1 MANFDDLVDPFDSP
15 IPQKKTGLL
24 RKAGDLAAGIGSG
37 AVGATKALSD
47 AFGADN
53 AASKAL
59 GGVNEG
65 LQGLLSPETVV
76 RQYQQSRIMDEAKGQ
91 GIGGQVAAG
100 LKAFAV
106 DPAQTIAQGA
116 GSIAPFIAAQFVP
129 GVGQSATAARALQ
142 LGMGVGTGAGTAKGA
157 IFDEVKKRELAAGR
171 TPDQAQAAA
180 DAAQSYGG
188 ANTDQI
194 AFGAGL
200 GLADAALGATP
211 AAVSALRRSLGKEA
225 IEGIGK
231 PTTDGIIKA
240 GIKGAAGEMPVE
252 FAQGAQEQVAA
263 NIAAQRTGY
272 DAGTW
277 DGAIS
282 QGTLEGLAA
291 AGPGAGFGILNRG
304 QAPAAEQPPA
314 QPPVAP
320 TTTPGAPPAAT
331 PPTDPT
337 LGQSLTGTPMA
348 DLMGGSGLTGGANP
362 LQAGLSTLTSDNQM
376 YPGINTEPT
385 GYTVDP
391 ETGAIIPA
399 DPVGVRQM
407 AEPAEQVEA
416 PAPVA
421 QAPVAPAPA
430 PPALG
435 ESLTGTPVA
444 DMLGSGGMSGP
455 ANPLQSVLDARTP
468 SQRMGLN
475 PESGGLTAAAA
486 IAVDSGAS
494 PVTIGMGLRALSGA
508 APAAQPVS
516 EQATQQQQAQPPAQ
530 QPILNNGKPF
540 TLAEVGQA
548 NQAIGGTAVS
558 VPGGWAIQPPQAAQ
572 KPAATPDTAMQP
584 AATPAASAQSAILG
598 RNSQPIAEGGQPFA
612 TREEAKAEKRL
623 QPLMRVAPAEGGGFI
638 LKPASERQLAAVEK
652 AVKRLKYPSTGETG
666 PRSLHGF
673 ILQIGGL
680 ASGAMPD
687 VGFDLNPRVGNRR
700 LFSPR
705 GKTIEQAAMAAKQEG
720 YIQDEDE
727 NTLIEALKRSLNV
740 SPVYTPDGYEAMAEA
755 QMQARYEDF
764 LAAEQDGGAEN
775 DWSRLTPEELAETG
789 YNDYDE
795 ATQAEIRALVAQA
808 EALGVDAES
817 ILEDVAQRT
826 ENATQKDYENAAK
839 SAIEAAIRS
848 SEESRS
854 RDLGQ
859 AGAEAGPAAAD
870 TPAAPAAVTGQASDV
885 RARNLAALKARM
897 MAGQTK
903 PTPATPPAQTKA
915 SPAPEA
921 GPTNQGATNGRGQET
936 LLKAE
941 QPTGAAAMVSGA
953 PVADTSLNRDS
964 SWVIREKATG
974 KVVMETFDRA
984 KVDALNTAKY
994 EAVPIQRHLAEQGA
1008 KNPSDTT
1015 KPGGFTERVQKA
1027 AGKVDAAPAQPILTS
1042 PTKADIEAQQARA
1055 EQAAKAK
1062 AAQDKADA
1070 ARAAKER
1077 ERKEVAAASVAAAG
1091 TFELGQ
1097 DAMANLTGQQ
1107 DVFGA
1112 MEQEAKP
1119 VVSANTVFT
1128 EDAAAK
1134 ARARLKSKLGRLNSG
1149 LDPEMMMDGITLA
1162 GYHIEKGART
1172 FAAYARAMIEDLGD
1186 GVKPYLK
1193 SWYMGVKYDPR
1204 AASFDGM
1211 DGAAAVEAA
1220 DINALTAQQET
1231 QDVPSPN
1238 TSVERNS
1245 RQPATEPAVGDVV
1258 QNGQRPD
1265 SAGDNQVPG
1274 QPSGSDGGR
1283 QPDGAGV
1290 QADSPVV
1297 DGIGGD
1303 LSVHSGDA
1311 KRDAAVIATG
1321 AEFSERGS
1329 GIGND
1334 GVSAEPVATG
1344 KVAAVA
1350 QSSSEK
1356 NRLALKQ
1363 KQADSIGLKYAD
1375 LDNIKATL
1383 PMLLDGQQEDVFKAE
1398 TRFQKPYGYGMLFTN
1413 GTGTGK
1419 TFTGL
1424 GIIKRM
1430 ARQGKTNIL
1439 VVVPDEKIGDDWIG
1453 SAKLLGLN
1461 ASKLADTKDAGKGIV
1476 LTTYANLGSND
1487 ALATRAWDLVVADEA
1502 HNLMKSAD
1510 GTVTTYLQN
1519 LRAITMHPDGAFQRY
1534 AMLNREKID
1543 RSKALSE
1550 EITGL
1555 ERMIAADS
1563 TTDQQRAAWDAKSEA
1578 LQKELGALRGEL
1590 DKALN
1595 ATRADVKANQGAKRT
1610 RLAALSATPFAY
1622 EFTIDWANG
1631 YLFDYN
1637 DGQASDE
1644 TESRGYNSGSNR
1656 ERFFMQHF
1664 GYSMRYNKLTK
1675 PDPTKVDTGL
1685 MQRSF
1690 NTMLKKAGSLSGR
1703 MLDVKADY
1711 DRRFVLVDSAIGNQ
1725 IDEALNW
1732 ISDMAG
1738 DSVPGFSTLRDV
1750 IGKKFD
1756 YLSRRYLLEA
1766 IKAKEAVPI
1775 VRKHME
1781 MGRKVVV
1788 FHDYKKGGGFN
1799 PFNVSM
1805 GDAAGLDSATEDT
1818 KALAAAIDSFKQK
1831 FAALV
1836 NTPFQSLLSPIEVFS
1851 NEFPGVLLINGDEKK
1866 PDLLARY
1873 KAFQDDATGPQ
1884 VALVQSAKNAGWSGH
1899 DTTGKHQRVLINLGQ
1914 PTAPTLA
1921 IQQEGRIYRTG
1932 QVSNAI
1938 MRYMNTGTNWEKWA
1952 FATTIAGR
1960 ASAAENLGM
1969 GELSRALKDSF
1980 IGAFEESDAYP
1991 PGHEGEGTGGKERDA
2006 AQNNQLTAWDRA
2018 KSLYWA
2024 TQKKNSRTKAQEGV
2038 DYFATPEP
2046 VGMKM
2051 AEWLGSR
2058 GGERTLEPSAGHG
2071 AIARWL
2077 PETTK
2082 RTVIEPSNTLRSR
2095 LALVMNPSD
2104 DRILDV
2110 KFEAL
2115 DAVNKFDGIAM
2126 NPPFGV
2132 GGKTAIEHLAKAATH
2147 LSDGGRIVA
2156 LIPTGPAADKR
2167 FDQWMYGEQEAKT
2180 KPLGSV
2186 VVDGKETFIY
2196 KGDTIELQ
2204 SGWAPPGVVIGWRQ
2218 GVPLVKPTAPEFRN
2232 TAAVMVDSASIKSVK
2247 ETGPRT
2253 EKYRAAKDMYT
2264 VGEAL
2269 LPSVTFERAGT
2280 AVSTR
2285 IVVLEK
2291 QSKAEN
2297 APNQKATID
2306 LSGLSD
2312 INDLFGRM
2320 ENLTMPERKMTEAQ
2334 KAEVEAEQ
2342 KQAEASAVKT
2352 ERNEAAKKQSAAVGD
2367 KVTLAGKEYDV
2378 VVYTTNAGK
2387 DIRGAWVKTKEL
2399 ATRFNDR
2406 TFQKK
2411 PLGWFVR
2418 EKDFHRTDANQKP
2431 SVSRAKEQPLTPA
2444 ATIRAAITNAYG
2456 NLLDK
2461 LEAKGL
2467 VTIAQTERE
2476 AIEAAAQA
2484 RADKTGDDAEA
2495 IAGRMMS
2502 MAGLDV
2508 KYSANGNIEGFFDK
2522 QTGKSFLVADNL
2534 TAASAPGTLMHE
2546 VGIHMA
2552 AGGKLEALFKR
2563 AGSLLKTGTQN
2574 EFIQRVKARMARA
2587 GETSDEEA
2595 AAYIVTEYE
2604 NDRAKAPITI
2614 GKWLADLTAAV
2625 RAWLFSKGIILKADQ
2640 LTVADI
2646 AAVAR
2651 ANARSMARGGSN
2663 GGPGGGQAFSRN
2675 VGDAAPDEAQRV
2687 QAAIE
2692 GKSLIEAAMF
2702 LTRSSNKANAAI
2714 AQKVAEKLKRMEAIG
2729 VDLNLHIVH
2738 RGDMAPAALANSRGY
2753 TESGF
2758 DSKGRDVAVWL
2769 NGADVAGKVGTEEEV
2784 LLHELAHAATTGMVH
2799 YGAMNPDTQA
2809 GRNMKDLM
2817 AVTDAIADHIKQR
2830 FADAET
2836 GKVTLTEFELD
2847 MREGANN
2854 AFRSDDEVLAW
2865 ALSNAEA
2872 QQYLEGIPYKS
2883 GSLWSNFVRSVR
2895 ALLGMSPEMDTALSE
2910 VLRVAERLL
2919 TDDQAKTGRSA
2930 FWHKRG
2936 LRMIQQQGRGS
2947 IVQTQ
2952 TRSALP
2958 ATLNIDGKDRPTTN
2972 SNGQPIHP
2980 TEEGVRNF
2988 WRWFSD
2994 SKVVDADGRPLVVYH
3009 GTASDVDMFDA
3020 KKTGSATKAK
3030 SADGVFWFSDSAELA
3045 EDYAGFAKKKFGKN
3059 GARNIM
3065 PVYLQMSDPKIV
3077 DMGGKEYRELSFDFG
3092 GFVQTAK
3099 KGVRSGTDWVVSPK
3113 DGVILRNFSDT
3124 PSGRRLV
3131 ATHYAVFLPDQIK
3144 SATGNTGAFSPTD
3157 PDIRFS
3163 RAADM
3168 AGNAIDKAKQTADK
3182 AMGKDFPRAASMPDL
3197 NDDQRSLLG
3206 KVGASQSPAS
3216 DAIKAATDRA
3226 GLKIRQSMVD
3236 RFAALKELDEKALGQ
3251 NFIADAITNSAWVLA
3266 KMSSAGSGALN
3277 AMMKTGRIEM
3287 DAQQKVIGLKG
3298 APNGGLT
3305 ASLQKLGGPAEVER
3319 FFAWVAANRADKL
3332 MVEGRENLFTPAEI
3346 AAGKTLN
3353 TGTTEGG
3360 KVRPA
3365 LYSQV
3370 HAEFQQYRDD
3380 VLAIAEQTGI
3390 INGEN
3395 RAMWRDEFYVPFY
3408 RVMEDD
3414 ADRGRSGGNGLSRQ
3428 EAYKKLKGGKQNLN
3442 DLMENT
3448 LMNFHHLL
3456 SASLKNQAAVQAI
3469 KNAEAV
3475 GIARKVPEA
3484 RRDTKT
3490 STFVLVDGKKV
3501 FYEVD
3506 DPLVF
3511 ESITTLADPGLNN
3524 TAVRVMG
3531 AFKRLFT
3538 NMTTATP
3545 QFIIANTFR
3554 DLLQASATS
3563 PTSKNIA
3570 KNLKEGIQSYR
3581 DEKTRAEMLAS
3592 GGAFS
3597 FGHIYGMGADEVKA
3611 SLQKTVAGAG
3621 LISSPS
3627 MIPSMMRKM
3636 WDAWSNITDLSEN
3649 ASRAAT
3655 YTQNVDEL
3663 GKLRAAFEARD
3674 VMDFSQHGAWPAVRL
3689 LVRIVPFL
3697 NARLQGL
3704 DKLYRSG
3711 LKPSILTAMG
3721 KGTDTDKQ
3729 AAARFAMVT
3738 GALTLA
3744 TMALYL
3750 INADDDE
3757 YKKLEEWQKDTYWF
3771 IRIGEN
3777 AFFLPKPFEVGAI
3790 ATVAE
3795 RTLQQAMD
3803 DKATG
3808 KLFRERM
3815 WEMLMQTFAF
3825 NPTPQMFQP
3834 LIDVYSNKDAFTGRD
3849 IESAGM
3855 ERMSTGLRSRD
3866 TTTAPATALSA
3877 VSRVFGDES
3886 SIAVSPVQA
3895 DHLIKGY
3902 LGGVGAMAAGWID
3915 TMYRAATGQSS
3926 PDKAWSEYQP
3936 IRRFY
3941 RDLDVPV
3948 ANTRYATLFYDGLKE
3963 ANRVYADVMEL
3974 QKLGRPED
3982 AATLAAE
3989 KRNVLQMR
3997 IALNAQQRRLTEIN
4011 NRMKEVRR
4019 SDKDGEW
4026 KRREL
4031 DLLNTQKAMITE
4043 RMGKRIEDARV
4054 GA

>member
-24 RKAGDLAAGIGSG
+24 RKAGDLAVGIGSG

-76 RQYQQSRIMDEAKGQ
+76 RQYQQSRIMDEARGQ

-116 GSIAPFIAAQFVP
+116 GSITPFIAAQFVP

-142 LGMGVGTGAGTAKGA
+142 LGMGAGMGAGTAKGA

-171 TPDQAQAAA
+171 APEQAQAAA
-180 DAAQSYGG
+180 DSAQAYGG

-194 AFGAGL
+194 ALGAGL

-263 NIAAQRTGY
+263 NIAAQRAGY

-348 DLMGGSGLTGGANP
+348 DLMGVGGLTGGANP
-362 LQAGLSTLTSDNQM
+362 LQAGLSTLTSNNQM
-376 YPGINTEPT
+376 YPGMNTEPA

-391 ETGAIIPA
+391 ETGAIIQA
-399 DPVGVRQM
+399 EPVGVRQV
-407 AEPAEQVEA
+407 AEPVAQVEA
-416 PAPVA
+416 PAPAA
-421 QAPVAPAPA
+421 QAPVAPAQVA
-430 PPALG
+430 PTLG

-444 DMLGSGGMSGP
+444 DMLGSGGMSDP
-455 ANPLQSVLDARTP
+455 ANPLQPVLDTRTP

-494 PVTIGMGLRALSGA
+494 PVTAGMGLRALSGA
-508 APAAQPVS
+508 SPASQPVAEES
-516 EQATQQQQAQPPAQ
+516 TQQQAQPPAQ

-540 TLAEVGQA
+540 TLAEVGKA
-548 NQAIGGTAVS
+548 NQSIGGTAVS
-558 VPGGWAIQPPQAAQ
+558 VPGGWAIQPPATVQQ
-572 KPAATPDTAMQP
+572 PAATPATAMP
-584 AATPAASAQSAILG
+584 TVDAPAASAQSAILG

-612 TREEAKAEKRL
+612 TREEAKAEKRM

-652 AVKRLKYPSTGETG
+652 AAKRLKYPSTGETG
-666 PRSLHGF
+666 PRSLHGL

-775 DWSRLTPEELAETG
+775 DWSRLTPEELADTG

-808 EALGVDAES
+808 EALGIDAES
-817 ILEDVAQRT
+817 ILEDVARRT

-859 AGAEAGPAAAD
+859 AGAEAGPATAD
-870 TPAAPAAVTGQASDV
+870 TPAAPAAVTGPASDV
-885 RARNLAALKARM
+885 RARNLAALKQRM
-897 MAGQTK
+897 MGQAK
-903 PTPATPPAQTKA
+903 PTPTTPPAQTKA
-915 SPAPEA
+915 TPAPEA
-921 GPTNQGATNGRGQET
+921 GPTNQGATNGQGQET

-953 PVADTSLNRDS
+953 PVAPTRKDAITKASDAAYEVLNSGGTADAANRAATDSLIGDMGNTPG
-964 SWVIREKATG
+964 IRIS
-974 KVVMETFDRA
+974 
-984 KVDALNTAKY
+984 VDAPA
-994 EAVPIQRHLAEQGA
+994 AV
-1008 KNPSDTT
+1008 
-1015 KPGGFTERVQKA
+1015 KA
-1027 AGKVDAAPAQPILTS
+1027 ATSRISQAAPGLTS

-1077 ERKEVAAASVAAAG
+1077 ERKDVAAASIAAAD
-1091 TFELGQ
+1091 TLELGQ

-1112 MEQEAKP
+1112 MEQEAEP
-1119 VVSANTVFT
+1119 AVSANTIFT

-1149 LDPEMMMDGITLA
+1149 IDPEMMMDGITLA

-1220 DINALTAQQET
+1220 GAEGQNGAVPRSGRGRLNPSTGAGKADARNAALT
-1231 QDVPSPN
+1231 
-1238 TSVERNS
+1238 SVVRNGGNS
-1245 RQPATEPAVGDVV
+1245 TAVLTDIAKNSSNPAFKLVAKAILAKGLPF
-1258 QNGQRPD
+1258 
-1265 SAGDNQVPG
+1265 
-1274 QPSGSDGGR
+1274 
-1283 QPDGAGV
+1283 
-1290 QADSPVV
+1290 
-1297 DGIGGD
+1297 D
-1303 LSVHSGDA
+1303 LRIRTDFT
-1311 KRDAAVIATG
+1311 D
-1321 AEFSERGS
+1321 
-1329 GIGND
+1329 
-1334 GVSAEPVATG
+1334 G
-1344 KVAAVA
+1344 KVAHYSTDGHFVEFDPGMPFNLEQVLLHEAVHAVTSKYVASFGDSTPLGKELAALFNLAEQHAKKTGADFYGLTNADEFLAEVMTNGDFAQWLDTVPVPLQKSALSRFVRAVA
-1350 QSSSEK
+1350 
-1356 NRLALKQ
+1356 RFFGIQ
-1363 KQADSIGLKYAD
+1363 KADGATAQA
-1375 LDNIKATL
+1375 
-1383 PMLLDGQQEDVFKAE
+1383 MDVFERIMLAQSDLQAAAS
-1398 TRFQKPYGYGMLFTN
+1398 QKLS
-1413 GTGTGK
+1413 
-1419 TFTGL
+1419 
-1424 GIIKRM
+1424 I
-1430 ARQGKTNIL
+1430 
-1439 VVVPDEKIGDDWIG
+1439 
-1453 SAKLLGLN
+1453 S
-1461 ASKLADTKDAGKGIV
+1461 KDA
-1476 LTTYANLGSND
+1476 TA
-1487 ALATRAWDLVVADEA
+1487 VADAYGVDTEE
-1502 HNLMKSAD
+1502 D
-1510 GTVTTYLQN
+1510 GDTVYFGD
-1519 LRAITMHPDGAFQRY
+1519 AEVS
-1534 AMLNREKID
+1534 LNREDNTYIVT
-1543 RSKALSE
+1543 SE
-1550 EITGL
+1550 NEFTP
-1555 ERMIAADS
+1555 DH
-1563 TTDQQRAAWDAKSEA
+1563 RAAVAWAENNGFTSNFSKSPP
-1578 LQKELGALRGEL
+1578 
-1590 DKALN
+1590 
-1595 ATRADVKANQGAKRT
+1595 AN
-1610 RLAALSATPFAY
+1610 LTPV
-1622 EFTIDWANG
+1622 
-1631 YLFDYN
+1631 
-1637 DGQASDE
+1637 
-1644 TESRGYNSGSNR
+1644 ES
-1656 ERFFMQHF
+1656 M
-1664 GYSMRYNKLTK
+1664 
-1675 PDPTKVDTGL
+1675 
-1685 MQRSF
+1685 
-1690 NTMLKKAGSLSGR
+1690 
-1703 MLDVKADY
+1703 
-1711 DRRFVLVDSAIGNQ
+1711 
-1725 IDEALNW
+1725 
-1732 ISDMAG
+1732 
-1738 DSVPGFSTLRDV
+1738 LRDA
-1750 IGKKFD
+1750 
-1756 YLSRRYLLEA
+1756 LEA
-1766 IKAKEAVPI
+1766 TGD
-1775 VRKHME
+1775 
-1781 MGRKVVV
+1781 MG
-1788 FHDYKKGGGFN
+1788 
-1799 PFNVSM
+1799 
-1805 GDAAGLDSATEDT
+1805 
-1818 KALAAAIDSFKQK
+1818 
-1831 FAALV
+1831 
-1836 NTPFQSLLSPIEVFS
+1836 
-1851 NEFPGVLLINGDEKK
+1851 
-1866 PDLLARY
+1866 
-1873 KAFQDDATGPQ
+1873 
-1884 VALVQSAKNAGWSGH
+1884 
-1899 DTTGKHQRVLINLGQ
+1899 
-1914 PTAPTLA
+1914 
-1921 IQQEGRIYRTG
+1921 
-1932 QVSNAI
+1932 
-1938 MRYMNTGTNWEKWA
+1938 
-1952 FATTIAGR
+1952 
-1960 ASAAENLGM
+1960 
-1969 GELSRALKDSF
+1969 
-1980 IGAFEESDAYP
+1980 
-1991 PGHEGEGTGGKERDA
+1991 
-2006 AQNNQLTAWDRA
+2006 
-2018 KSLYWA
+2018 
-2024 TQKKNSRTKAQEGV
+2024 
-2038 DYFATPEP
+2038 
-2046 VGMKM
+2046 
-2051 AEWLGSR
+2051 
-2058 GGERTLEPSAGHG
+2058 
-2071 AIARWL
+2071 
-2077 PETTK
+2077 
-2082 RTVIEPSNTLRSR
+2082 
-2095 LALVMNPSD
+2095 
-2104 DRILDV
+2104 
-2110 KFEAL
+2110 
-2115 DAVNKFDGIAM
+2115 
-2126 NPPFGV
+2126 
-2132 GGKTAIEHLAKAATH
+2132 
-2147 LSDGGRIVA
+2147 
-2156 LIPTGPAADKR
+2156 
-2167 FDQWMYGEQEAKT
+2167 
-2180 KPLGSV
+2180 
-2186 VVDGKETFIY
+2186 
-2196 KGDTIELQ
+2196 
-2204 SGWAPPGVVIGWRQ
+2204 
-2218 GVPLVKPTAPEFRN
+2218 
-2232 TAAVMVDSASIKSVK
+2232 
-2247 ETGPRT
+2247 
-2253 EKYRAAKDMYT
+2253 AAKDMAY
-2264 VGEAL
+2264 EAL
-2269 LPSVTFERAGT
+2269 RRQGVAVKWQEVVDAAKKMGRGTRASKG
-2280 AVSTR
+2280 AVSTSR
-2285 IVVLEK
+2285 HADLLRAWLRESGNRDFLRDGILDRRGADKFDYELRSVPVADVTPSQTGEDYLNASSEYTARQIASETIDTIHRREDVMPIILDENLKIIDGNHRHAASTVNGATTIPALVRTGSGTGKISGVEAWIGADSGVK
-2291 QSKAEN
+2291 QS
-2297 APNQKATID
+2297 
-2306 LSGLSD
+2306 
-2312 INDLFGRM
+2312 
-2320 ENLTMPERKMTEAQ
+2320 
-2334 KAEVEAEQ
+2334 
-2342 KQAEASAVKT
+2342 
-2352 ERNEAAKKQSAAVGD
+2352 
-2367 KVTLAGKEYDV
+2367 
-2378 VVYTTNAGK
+2378 
-2387 DIRGAWVKTKEL
+2387 
-2399 ATRFNDR
+2399 
-2406 TFQKK
+2406 
-2411 PLGWFVR
+2411 
-2418 EKDFHRTDANQKP
+2418 RTDTTESP
-2431 SVSRAKEQPLTPA
+2431 RTPA
-2444 ATIRAAITNAYG
+2444 STIRAAINKAYG

-2484 RADKTGDDAEA
+2484 RADKTGGDVEQIKRQMLASVQMQRVWHGSPHRGIQQFSTEKIGTGEGAQAYGWGLYFASKRA
-2495 IAGRMMS
+2495 IAEHYRKILSGFFYAGTDANEEWFVFSDDDKKISGPYGTPDEASSAAEEAQKKAGQLYEVEIPEDSELLMWDKPISEQNGKIIKLLFEKYGIDVVKQGYSDFREQKYFDINTSQYGVVRLYQDLQIDDDGAVDGESYSLDKDDVSDISEEEQNRIVNDFSNLMNGTGESAYGRLVQMFDGDLFGS
-2502 MAGLDV
+2502 EDPAKYASLYLKSIGIPGIKYLDGTSRKYGEGSHNYVIFDGADTQIVDV
-2508 KYSANGNIEGFFDK
+2508 KYSANGNIEGFFDR

-2552 AGGKLEALFKR
+2552 ADGKLEPLFKR

-2614 GKWLADLTAAV
+2614 GKWIADLTAAV
-2625 RAWLFSKGIILKADQ
+2625 RAWLFSKGIILKAEQ

-2651 ANARSMARGGSN
+2651 ANARSMARGGPN
-2663 GGPGGGQAFSRN
+2663 GGPGGGQSFSRN
-2675 VGDAAPDEAQRV
+2675 VGDATPDEAQRV
-2687 QAAIE
+2687 QASIE
-2692 GKSLIEAAMF
+2692 GKSLIDAAMF

-2714 AQKVAEKLKRMEAIG
+2714 AQKVADKLKRMEEIG
-2729 VDLNLHIVH
+2729 VDLKLHVVH

-2769 NGADVAGKVGTEEEV
+2769 NGADVDGKVGTEEEV
-2784 LLHELAHAATTGMVH
+2784 LLHELVHAATTGMVH

-2809 GRNMKDLM
+2809 GSSMKDLM

-2830 FADAET
+2830 FADAEA

-2919 TDDQAKTGRSA
+2919 TDDPAKTGRSA

-2952 TRSALP
+2952 TRS
-2958 ATLNIDGKDRPTTN
+2958 
-2972 SNGQPIHP
+2972 
-2980 TEEGVRNF
+2980 
-2988 WRWFSD
+2988 
-2994 SKVVDADGRPLVVYH
+2994 
-3009 GTASDVDMFDA
+3009 
-3020 KKTGSATKAK
+3020 
-3030 SADGVFWFSDSAELA
+3030 
-3045 EDYAGFAKKKFGKN
+3045 
-3059 GARNIM
+3059 
-3065 PVYLQMSDPKIV
+3065 
-3077 DMGGKEYRELSFDFG
+3077 
-3092 GFVQTAK
+3092 
-3099 KGVRSGTDWVVSPK
+3099 
-3113 DGVILRNFSDT
+3113 DT
-3124 PSGRRLV
+3124 
-3131 ATHYAVFLPDQIK
+3131 
-3144 SATGNTGAFSPTD
+3144 
-3157 PDIRFS
+3157 DIRFS

-3197 NDDQRSLLG
+3197 SDDQRSLLG

-3226 GLKIRQSMVD
+3226 GLKIRQGMVD

-3251 NFIADAITNSAWVLA
+3251 NFIADSITNSAWVLA
-3266 KMSSAGSGALN
+3266 KMSSAGAGALN
-3277 AMMKTGRIEM
+3277 AMMKSGRIEM

-3319 FFAWVAANRADKL
+3319 FFAWVAANRSHAIIERNKDAIAKTA
-3332 MVEGRENLFTPAEI
+3332 EAKRELKTIIEMQAIPGKTAQQVSQLSDARKEWEKVIAKHEPFLDVTERLFTEDEV
-3346 AAGKTLN
+3346 AAGRTLN
-3353 TGTTEGG
+3353 TGNTEEG

-3380 VLAIAEQTGI
+3380 VLAIAEQAGI

-3469 KNAEAV
+3469 KNAETV

-3597 FGHIYGMGADEVKA
+3597 FGHIYGMHADEVKA

-3627 MIPSMMRKM
+3627 MIPSILRKG

-3655 YTQNVDEL
+3655 YTQNVDQM

-3750 INADDDE
+3750 VNADDDE

-3790 ATVAE
+3790 ATMAE

-3866 TTTAPATALSA
+3866 STTAPATALSA

-3886 SIAVSPVQA
+3886 AVAVSPVQA

-3902 LGGVGAMAAGWID
+3902 LGGVGATAAGWID

-3948 ANTRYATLFYDGLKE
+3948 ANTRYTTLFYDGLKE

-3974 QKLGRPED
+3974 QKLGRTEE
-3982 AATLAAE
+3982 AEALAAE
-3989 KRNVLQMR
+3989 KRNPLQMR

-4043 RMGKRIEDARV
+4043 RMGKRIEDARA

>member
-1 MANFDDLVDPFDSP
+1 MADKKNTVSFDEWANGAEVKPAKTGILGRAGDLGLSALKSAIAVPETAVGLANLVSGGKAGKAVESAGIRFKDAKD
-15 IPQKKTGLL
+15 ILDAQKSDAAKDAEWRFQNAEGFTGKLGAAVENPSLIANTLVESAAPMLAGGVVGRGLSMAAPRLAGYAGAIGEGAIGAGSAAEQIRQESADGELSGKQAALAGASGLATGLL
-24 RKAGDLAAGIGSG
+24 GYGGSKLAGRLGVGDIDTALAGGARTAGVQAGKEAPGMLKRIGG
-37 AVGATKALSD
+37 GALSEGVFEELPQSVSEQMLQNVALDRDPMQGVD
-47 AFGADN
+47 A
-53 AASKAL
+53 AAAM
-59 GGVNEG
+59 
-65 LQGLLSPETVV
+65 GLLS
-76 RQYQQSRIMDEAKGQ
+76 
-91 GIGGQVAAG
+91 GGLMG
-100 LKAFAV
+100 
-106 DPAQTIAQGA
+106 G
-116 GSIAPFIAAQFVP
+116 
-129 GVGQSATAARALQ
+129 
-142 LGMGVGTGAGTAKGA
+142 GMGVVSGQPK
-157 IFDEVKKRELAAGR
+157 
-171 TPDQAQAAA
+171 QQAA
-180 DAAQSYGG
+180 
-188 ANTDQI
+188 
-194 AFGAGL
+194 
-200 GLADAALGATP
+200 
-211 AAVSALRRSLGKEA
+211 
-225 IEGIGK
+225 
-231 PTTDGIIKA
+231 
-240 GIKGAAGEMPVE
+240 
-252 FAQGAQEQVAA
+252 
-263 NIAAQRTGY
+263 
-272 DAGTW
+272 
-277 DGAIS
+277 
-282 QGTLEGLAA
+282 
-291 AGPGAGFGILNRG
+291 
-304 QAPAAEQPPA
+304 PA

-320 TTTPGAPPAAT
+320 STTPGAPPAAT
-331 PPTDPT
+331 PPAGRT
-337 LGQSLTGTPMA
+337 LGESLTSTPMA
-348 DLMGGSGLTGGANP
+348 DLMGGGDLTGGANP
-362 LQAGLSTLTSDNQM
+362 LQAGLSTLTSNNKM
-376 YPGINTEPT
+376 YPGMDTEPA

-391 ETGAIIPA
+391 ETGAIIQA
-399 DPVGVRQM
+399 EPVGERQM
-407 AEPAEQVEA
+407 AAPSAQVEA

-421 QAPVAPAPA
+421 QAPVAPAPTT
-430 PPALG
+430 PALG
-435 ESLTGTPVA
+435 EILTGTPVA
-444 DMLGSGGMSGP
+444 DML
-455 ANPLQSVLDARTP
+455 DTRTP

-475 PESGGLTAAAA
+475 QAAGGLTAAAA

-494 PVTIGMGLRALSGA
+494 PVTAGMGLRALSGA
-508 APAAQPVS
+508 SPASQPVA
-516 EQATQQQQAQPPAQ
+516 EQATQQQAQPPAQ

-540 TLAEVGQA
+540 TLAEVGKA

-558 VPGGWAIQPPQAAQ
+558 VPGGWAIQPPQPTQ
-572 KPAATPDTAMQP
+572 QPSATPATAMP
-584 AATPAASAQSAILG
+584 TAATPAASAQSAILG

-612 TREEAKAEKRL
+612 TREEAKAEKRM

-638 LKPASERQLAAVEK
+638 LKPASDRQLAAVEK
-652 AVKRLKYPSTGETG
+652 AAKRLKYPSTGETG

-775 DWSRLTPEELAETG
+775 DWSHLTPEELADTG

-859 AGAEAGPAAAD
+859 ASAEAGPATAD
-870 TPAAPAAVTGQASDV
+870 TQADPAAVTDPASDI

-897 MAGQTK
+897 MGQKK
-903 PTPATPPAQTKA
+903 PIPTTPPAPNQQATQ
-915 SPAPEA
+915 APEA
-921 GPTNQGATNGRGQET
+921 GPTNQGATNGQGQET

-964 SWVIREKATG
+964 SWIIREKATG

-984 KVDALNTAKY
+984 KVDALNAAKY
-994 EAVPIQRHLAEQGA
+994 EAVPIQQHLAEQGA
-1008 KNPSDTT
+1008 KKPSDTT
-1015 KPGGFTERVQKA
+1015 KPGGFTENVRKA
-1027 AGKVDAAPAQPILTS
+1027 AGKVDAPKKSAVEAAKEYMGDKFEASTDDFSAVNRLLGKDWESAYVGENEATKRHVADMVADENLKSAPLEKIKKRSDAIRKKIADSISNEVARFDPTSIGGRGAAGRSRDRARATESRAVLKSEADRLDAEIARRAGDAGKVDAAPAQPSASIDGIVIRPGKGLIKGKFKAEVDGVGLPGDAFNTEQEAYDAALKYREVLAKRANEGAEAQRRRDAIAESFRNGDQVTNAQIESLGLKPDFSDMRWFMSTAADLFGLNSRQIRPIVKDLIKVRRSDMGTEYKYVPTRKALEAIAASQSQSSPAKPLTSLDRGQLERDFRTYPTKVLEGVIANGGEKALLKAAGVKSAYAFDDLPVDDGVKAYVAYVEAGGAAVDGLPVDYNEWVLAQERDAESRRMQSTRTIRQKNGKPFRSEDSARKEQDRFNLKATHKIAAVTGGFELQQMSIGEQIEARRIAEGRESYDEAQTAVLAEMGITGETPEGDIDATEAQWVEIERRVDARLRGESILTS
-1042 PTKADIEAQQARA
+1042 PTKADFEAQQARA

-1062 AAQDKADA
+1062 AAQDKADT

-1077 ERKEVAAASVAAAG
+1077 ERKEVAAASVAAAD

-1119 VVSANTVFT
+1119 TQPKAT
-1128 EDAAAK
+1128 ELTPKQFHEAKLAFIAADTGASMADVRENYDTEAGRAENNREWAGQVERAAK
-1134 ARARLKSKLGRLNSG
+1134 AGDVLTSKTLDKLYELAPNVRLPETAIPQGYQRPEARKAEAEDKQARVDGR
-1149 LDPEMMMDGITLA
+1149 
-1162 GYHIEKGART
+1162 K
-1172 FAAYARAMIEDLGD
+1172 AAKA
-1186 GVKPYLK
+1186 GVKDAAPSFTDLEKELQAQSHATELDGDIGIVAGGGVVRYVSLDDAVSAAK
-1193 SWYMGVKYDPR
+1193 KAIEVGVK
-1204 AASFDGM
+1204 
-1211 DGAAAVEAA
+1211 AVPFQ
-1220 DINALTAQQET
+1220 IHNATGI
-1231 QDVPSPN
+1231 
-1238 TSVERNS
+1238 RI
-1245 RQPATEPAVGDVV
+1245 GDVDRV
-1258 QNGQRPD
+1258 LGQVNRVDYSKRSVDWLRQNG
-1265 SAGDNQVPG
+1265 GDTISV
-1274 QPSGSDGGR
+1274 SD
-1283 QPDGAGV
+1283 
-1290 QADSPVV
+1290 
-1297 DGIGGD
+1297 
-1303 LSVHSGDA
+1303 
-1311 KRDAAVIATG
+1311 
-1321 AEFSERGS
+1321 
-1329 GIGND
+1329 
-1334 GVSAEPVATG
+1334 
-1344 KVAAVA
+1344 
-1350 QSSSEK
+1350 
-1356 NRLALKQ
+1356 
-1363 KQADSIGLKYAD
+1363 
-1375 LDNIKATL
+1375 
-1383 PMLLDGQQEDVFKAE
+1383 
-1398 TRFQKPYGYGMLFTN
+1398 
-1413 GTGTGK
+1413 
-1419 TFTGL
+1419 
-1424 GIIKRM
+1424 
-1430 ARQGKTNIL
+1430 
-1439 VVVPDEKIGDDWIG
+1439 
-1453 SAKLLGLN
+1453 
-1461 ASKLADTKDAGKGIV
+1461 
-1476 LTTYANLGSND
+1476 
-1487 ALATRAWDLVVADEA
+1487 
-1502 HNLMKSAD
+1502 
-1510 GTVTTYLQN
+1510 
-1519 LRAITMHPDGAFQRY
+1519 AI
-1534 AMLNREKID
+1534 
-1543 RSKALSE
+1543 
-1550 EITGL
+1550 
-1555 ERMIAADS
+1555 
-1563 TTDQQRAAWDAKSEA
+1563 
-1578 LQKELGALRGEL
+1578 
-1590 DKALN
+1590 
-1595 ATRADVKANQGAKRT
+1595 
-1610 RLAALSATPFAY
+1610 
-1622 EFTIDWANG
+1622 
-1631 YLFDYN
+1631 
-1637 DGQASDE
+1637 
-1644 TESRGYNSGSNR
+1644 
-1656 ERFFMQHF
+1656 
-1664 GYSMRYNKLTK
+1664 
-1675 PDPTKVDTGL
+1675 
-1685 MQRSF
+1685 
-1690 NTMLKKAGSLSGR
+1690 
-1703 MLDVKADY
+1703 
-1711 DRRFVLVDSAIGNQ
+1711 
-1725 IDEALNW
+1725 
-1732 ISDMAG
+1732 
-1738 DSVPGFSTLRDV
+1738 
-1750 IGKKFD
+1750 
-1756 YLSRRYLLEA
+1756 
-1766 IKAKEAVPI
+1766 
-1775 VRKHME
+1775 
-1781 MGRKVVV
+1781 
-1788 FHDYKKGGGFN
+1788 
-1799 PFNVSM
+1799 
-1805 GDAAGLDSATEDT
+1805 
-1818 KALAAAIDSFKQK
+1818 
-1831 FAALV
+1831 AALV
-1836 NTPFQSLLSPIEVFS
+1836 EKQKAITGDVKNWTER
-1851 NEFPGVLLINGDEKK
+1851 DEK
-1866 PDLLARY
+1866 
-1873 KAFQDDATGPQ
+1873 
-1884 VALVQSAKNAGWSGH
+1884 GH
-1899 DTTGKHQRVLINLGQ
+1899 
-1914 PTAPTLA
+1914 
-1921 IQQEGRIYRTG
+1921 
-1932 QVSNAI
+1932 
-1938 MRYMNTGTNWEKWA
+1938 
-1952 FATTIAGR
+1952 
-1960 ASAAENLGM
+1960 
-1969 GELSRALKDSF
+1969 
-1980 IGAFEESDAYP
+1980 
-1991 PGHEGEGTGGKERDA
+1991 
-2006 AQNNQLTAWDRA
+2006 
-2018 KSLYWA
+2018 
-2024 TQKKNSRTKAQEGV
+2024 
-2038 DYFATPEP
+2038 P
-2046 VGMKM
+2046 VK
-2051 AEWLGSR
+2051 
-2058 GGERTLEPSAGHG
+2058 
-2071 AIARWL
+2071 
-2077 PETTK
+2077 
-2082 RTVIEPSNTLRSR
+2082 
-2095 LALVMNPSD
+2095 
-2104 DRILDV
+2104 
-2110 KFEAL
+2110 
-2115 DAVNKFDGIAM
+2115 GIALY
-2126 NPPFGV
+2126 N
-2132 GGKTAIEHLAKAATH
+2132 
-2147 LSDGGRIVA
+2147 
-2156 LIPTGPAADKR
+2156 
-2167 FDQWMYGEQEAKT
+2167 
-2180 KPLGSV
+2180 
-2186 VVDGKETFIY
+2186 
-2196 KGDTIELQ
+2196 
-2204 SGWAPPGVVIGWRQ
+2204 
-2218 GVPLVKPTAPEFRN
+2218 
-2232 TAAVMVDSASIKSVK
+2232 DS
-2247 ETGPRT
+2247 
-2253 EKYRAAKDMYT
+2253 
-2264 VGEAL
+2264 
-2269 LPSVTFERAGT
+2269 
-2280 AVSTR
+2280 
-2285 IVVLEK
+2285 
-2291 QSKAEN
+2291 
-2297 APNQKATID
+2297 
-2306 LSGLSD
+2306 
-2312 INDLFGRM
+2312 
-2320 ENLTMPERKMTEAQ
+2320 
-2334 KAEVEAEQ
+2334 
-2342 KQAEASAVKT
+2342 
-2352 ERNEAAKKQSAAVGD
+2352 AAKKLDAISWAITNLMGHRKKHGDAPLNAAKAPDTDENKVPLSSVID
-2367 KVTLAGKEYDV
+2367 KV
-2378 VVYTTNAGK
+2378 NAKNGQ
-2387 DIRGAWVKTKEL
+2387 GL
-2399 ATRFNDR
+2399 
-2406 TFQKK
+2406 
-2411 PLGWFVR
+2411 
-2418 EKDFHRTDANQKP
+2418 TDEDLVPNQKP

-2444 ATIRAAITNAYG
+2444 STIRAAITKAYG
-2456 NLLDK
+2456 TLLDK

-2484 RADKTGDDAEA
+2484 RADKTGVDVEQIKRQMLASVQMQRVWHGSPHRGIQQFSTEKIGTGEGAQAYGWGLYFANQKDVADFYRRNLSGLLKTGNQQLDDILVSNGGDLQKSISELRQMEESSPPSRRGIWTDALYVA
-2495 IAGRMMS
+2495 IELDRSGALIRNGGQLYEVEIPEDSDMLLWDKPLSEQPKNVLAALRRGYEEQGGDYPDKSATPKTGREIYNDFRALAGGFES
-2502 MAGLDV
+2502 MDQRAASEYLASLGIKGIKYLDGTSRNAGDGSFNYVVFDGSDTQIVDV

-2552 AGGKLEALFKR
+2552 ADGKLEPLFKR
-2563 AGSLLKTGTQN
+2563 AGTLLKTGTQN

-2595 AAYIVTEYE
+2595 AAYIATEYE
-2604 NDRAKAPITI
+2604 NNRLSAPVTV

-2651 ANARSMARGGSN
+2651 ANARSMARGGPN
-2663 GGPGGGQAFSRN
+2663 GGPGGWQAFSRT
-2675 VGDAAPDEAQRV
+2675 
-2687 QAAIE
+2687 
-2692 GKSLIEAAMF
+2692 S
-2702 LTRSSNKANAAI
+2702 
-2714 AQKVAEKLKRMEAIG
+2714 
-2729 VDLNLHIVH
+2729 
-2738 RGDMAPAALANSRGY
+2738 
-2753 TESGF
+2753 
-2758 DSKGRDVAVWL
+2758 
-2769 NGADVAGKVGTEEEV
+2769 
-2784 LLHELAHAATTGMVH
+2784 
-2799 YGAMNPDTQA
+2799 
-2809 GRNMKDLM
+2809 
-2817 AVTDAIADHIKQR
+2817 
-2830 FADAET
+2830 
-2836 GKVTLTEFELD
+2836 
-2847 MREGANN
+2847 
-2854 AFRSDDEVLAW
+2854 
-2865 ALSNAEA
+2865 
-2872 QQYLEGIPYKS
+2872 
-2883 GSLWSNFVRSVR
+2883 
-2895 ALLGMSPEMDTALSE
+2895 
-2910 VLRVAERLL
+2910 
-2919 TDDQAKTGRSA
+2919 
-2930 FWHKRG
+2930 
-2936 LRMIQQQGRGS
+2936 
-2947 IVQTQ
+2947 
-2952 TRSALP
+2952 LP

-2972 SNGQPIHP
+2972 SKGQHIHP

-2988 WRWFSD
+2988 YRWFGD
-2994 SKVVDADGRPLVVYH
+2994 SRVVDEQGRPLVVYH
-3009 GTASDVDMFDA
+3009 GTAYSFDEFDPGMAGATYGADDEGIFFTTDTEEADVVSIDARNDDNEDQSGSNVMPVFLSIKNPLTVSFDEFSWQSWEIP
-3020 KKTGSATKAK
+3020 SATNTYDSHKERILSRFRAGDDDWNDY
-3030 SADGVFWFSDSAELA
+3030 DGIVIT
-3045 EDYAGFAKKKFGKN
+3045 GK
-3059 GARNIM
+3059 
-3065 PVYLQMSDPKIV
+3065 DKH
-3077 DMGGKEYRELSFDFG
+3077 KT
-3092 GFVQTAK
+3092 FVAFN
-3099 KGVRSGTDWVVSPK
+3099 P
-3113 DGVILRNFSDT
+3113 N
-3124 PSGRRLV
+3124 
-3131 ATHYAVFLPDQIK
+3131 QIK

-3226 GLKIRQSMVD
+3226 GLKIRQGMVD

-3251 NFIADAITNSAWVLA
+3251 NFIADSITNSAWVLA
-3266 KMSSAGSGALN
+3266 KMSSAGAGALN
-3277 AMMKTGRIEM
+3277 AMMKAGRIEM

-3319 FFAWVAANRADKL
+3319 FFAWVAANRAEKL
-3332 MVEGRENLFTPAEI
+3332 MGEGRENLFTPAEI

-3380 VLAIAEQTGI
+3380 VLAIAEQAGI
-3390 INGEN
+3390 INSEN

-3469 KNAEAV
+3469 KNAEHV

-3511 ESITTLADPGLNN
+3511 ESITALADPGLNN

-3611 SLQKTVAGAG
+3611 SLLKTVAGAG

-3627 MIPSMMRKM
+3627 MIPSILRKG
-3636 WDAWSNITDLSEN
+3636 WDAWGDITDLSEN

-3655 YTQNVDEL
+3655 YAQNVEQI

-3750 INADDDE
+3750 VNADDDE

-3790 ATVAE
+3790 ATMAE

-3886 SIAVSPVQA
+3886 AIAVSPVQA

-3902 LGGVGAMAAGWID
+3902 LGGVGATAAGWID

-3948 ANTRYATLFYDGLKE
+3948 ANTRYTTLFYDGLKE

-3974 QKLGRPED
+3974 QKLGRTED
-3982 AATLAAE
+3982 AQALATE
-3989 KRNVLQMR
+3989 KRSVLQMR

-4026 KRREL
+4026 KRREI
-4031 DLLNTQKAMITE
+4031 DLLNTKKELITE
-4043 RMGKRIEDARV
+4043 RMGKMVESSRV
-4054 GA
+4054 AAIP